1 MSNIN
6 RRNLTL
12 KLYRFAPVI
21 LLFVSV
27 LNNFDFNY
35 LGLKYFSFNF
45 SYILIFYYSLKK
57 SESLGYTY
65 IFIAGLF
72 NDVIVGTPIGLS
84 SLMYLIL
91 CVASSY
97 LRNITLRP
105 NLAKDC
111 IFFLM
116 TILII
121 NSLLFVALNFIFNY
135 EIDYFNQII
144 NIVYTFLFYFLFSHL
159 FNFFENYIVGSNNV
173 RWKLWSKKNP
183 NYQ

>member
-1 MSNIN
+1 MTEL
-6 RRNLTL
+6 RNKNFTI
-12 KLYRFAPVI
+12 KLLSQIPLV

-27 LNNFDFNY
+27 LNDYDFNY
-35 LGLKYFSFNF
+35 LSLKYFSFNF

-57 SESLGYTY
+57 SESLGYIY

-91 CVASSY
+91 CGAAAY

-105 NLAKDC
+105 SLIKDC
-111 IFFLM
+111 IFFLI

-121 NSLLFVALNFIFNY
+121 NSLLFIALNYIFNY
-135 EIDYFNQII
+135 ELSYFDQII
-144 NIVYTFLFYFLFSHL
+144 NITYTFLLYFLFANL
-159 FNFFENYIVGSNNV
+159 FDFFENYLVGKANA
-173 RWKLWSKKNP
+173 R
-183 NYQ
+183 

>member
-1 MSNIN
+1 M
-6 RRNLTL
+6 TKL
-12 KLYRFAPVI
+12 KNQKFIRKILSRIPII
-21 LLFVSV
+21 LLFISV
-27 LNNFDFNY
+27 LNNYDFNY

-72 NDVIVGTPIGLS
+72 NDVVIGTPIGLS

-91 CVASSY
+91 CVAASY

-105 NLAKDC
+105 SLIKDC
-111 IFFLM
+111 IFFLL

-121 NSLLFVALNFIFNY
+121 NSLLFLILNFIFDREVNY
-135 EIDYFNQII
+135 FDQMV
-144 NIVYTFLFYFLFSHL
+144 NITYTFLFYFIFSNLFD
-159 FNFFENYIVGSNNV
+159 FFEIYILGSNNV
-173 RWKLWSKKNP
+173 R
-183 NYQ
+183 

>member
-1 MSNIN
+1 MTGL
-6 RRNLTL
+6 RNKNFIKIILT
-12 KLYRFAPVI
+12 KAPVI

-27 LNNFDFNY
+27 LNDYDFNY
-35 LGLKYFSFNF
+35 LSLKYFSFNF

-72 NDVIVGTPIGLS
+72 NDVVTGTPVGLS

-91 CVASSY
+91 CVAASY

-105 NLAKDC
+105 SLLKDC
-111 IFFLM
+111 IFFLL

-121 NSLLFVALNFIFNY
+121 NSLLFFSLKFIFNF
-135 EIDYFNQII
+135 ELNYFDQII
-144 NIVYTFLFYFLFSHL
+144 NITFTFLFYFLFSNL
-159 FNFFENYIVGSNNV
+159 FDFFENYFVRNNNV
-173 RWKLWSKKNP
+173 G
-183 NYQ
+183 

>member
-1 MSNIN
+1 MTGL
-6 RRNLTL
+6 RNKNFIKIILT
-12 KLYRFAPVI
+12 KAPVI

-27 LNNFDFNY
+27 LNDYDFNY
-35 LGLKYFSFNF
+35 LSLKYFSFNF

-72 NDVIVGTPIGLS
+72 NDVVTGTPVGLS

-91 CVASSY
+91 CVAASY

-105 NLAKDC
+105 SLLKDC
-111 IFFLM
+111 IFFLL

-121 NSLLFVALNFIFNY
+121 NSLLFLSLNFIFNY
-135 EIDYFNQII
+135 ELSYFDQII
-144 NIVYTFLFYFLFSHL
+144 NITFTFLFYFLFSNL
-159 FNFFENYIVGSNNV
+159 FDFFERYFVSSNNAG
-173 RWKLWSKKNP
+173 
-183 NYQ
+183 